1 MTVDADMQNVPQF
14 VLKRLKETQPA
25 IDSHPDSN
33 LLTAFAE
40 QSLAGDEHTRVMEHL
55 VLCGD
60 CRDVVAIALPEIALP
75 ATEIIGMPVPASPA
89 RTGWMRW
96 PALRWGALA
105 AGILAVAS
113 IGIGVLQLSRR
124 SQQNLVTSN
133 RIASNRIRETAP
145 PPAAFS
151 QAPVPQASARQAPVP
166 QDGTRRQAF
175 AHRSETI
182 TADKIGGEAKMIR
195 PRVINGVQTHPGSGS
210 GAGIGA
216 GVGGGFSLSKESAV
230 QAPEA
235 PPAAAGQPQ
244 NSAPE
249 TRQQEIV
256 GAMSEAVEVQ
266 SAAGPVTAESS
277 QNQVAQN
284 QANLPPNGRSVS
296 NPNSLDVVK
305 AKEPV
310 AGQSASNAAPVPQL
324 ASPSPLQTAPQL
336 MLRAS
341 PRWSISS
348 SGMLQRSFDGGNT
361 WAAIDPALNATSI
374 GGPMAKESASNGDAA
389 RFDRADPN
397 PARQKKAEAAPNPTP
412 VFRAVAA
419 AGLEVWAGGSGGV
432 LYHTSDGGNRWTRV
446 VPSNGDMLLTGD
458 ITLIQFSDTQH
469 GKITASTAELW
480 ITSDGGQTWRKQQ

>member
-1 MTVDADMQNVPQF
+1 LTVDADMQNVPQF

-40 QSLAGDEHTRVMEHL
+40 QSLAGDEHTRVMEHF

-75 ATEIIGMPVPASPA
+75 ATEIIAMPVPASPA

-113 IGIGVLQLSRR
+113 ISIGVLQLSRR
-124 SQQNLVTSN
+124 SQQNLV
-133 RIASNRIRETAP
+133 ASNRVQKAASS
-145 PPAAFS
+145 PATFS
-151 QAPVPQASARQAPVP
+151 EAPVPQASAPQAPVP
-166 QDGTRRQAF
+166 QDGTRQAF

-195 PRVINGVQTHPGSGS
+195 PRVINGVETHPGSGR

-256 GAMSEAVEVQ
+256 GSMSEAVEVQ
-266 SAAGPVTAESS
+266 SAAGPVTTESS

-284 QANLPPNGRSVS
+284 EANKPLNGRDVT
-296 NPNSLDVVK
+296 NLNSLDVVK

-310 AGQSASNAAPVPQL
+310 AGQSASNAAPMPQL

-341 PRWSISS
+341 PRWSINS

-374 GGPMAKESASNGDAA
+374 GGPMAKESAGNADAA
-389 RFDRADPN
+389 RFSPAEPN
-397 PARQKKAEAAPNPTP
+397 PARQKKAEASPNATAI
-412 VFRAVAA
+412 FRAVAA

-469 GKITASTAELW
+469 GKISTSAGEVW
-480 ITSDGGQTWRKQQ
+480 ITSDGGQSWRKQQ